1 MNGLIL
7 QGFEWYL
14 PDDGNHFNH
23 LKEKLEE
30 LKGLGITAIWLPPV
44 FKATG
49 TNDVGYGIYDLFD
62 LGEFDQKGNVRTKYG
77 TKEELLSLIDKAHE
91 VGISVYADVVLNHKA
106 GADEKEKFRAVEVSR
121 EDRTKVIGEEKDI
134 EGWTKFTFPGRDGK
148 YSEFEWNHQ
157 HFSGV
162 DYDDIEKKGGIFKLT
177 GEGKGWSWAVAGE
190 HGNFDYL
197 MFSDIDHNHPDVRQ
211 EIFYWADWF
220 INETNVDG
228 FRYDASKHI
237 DAGFMDDLEN
247 HIRAN
252 IKEDFYSMG
261 EYWNGD
267 NQTLIDYMSETSGN
281 IDLFDVPLHYS
292 FYSASH
298 SGSEYDMRTIFDNSI
313 LKTNPTIAV
322 TFVDNHDTQLGQ
334 SLESWVKPWFK
345 EHAYSIILLR
355 DEGYPTIFWGDLY
368 GIGDGSLY
376 GGMYDKLTKLMEL
389 RRDYAYGDQD
399 DYLLDANT
407 VGFVRKGDDD
417 HPGSMAVVMTN
428 GDMATLSMNVGED
441 QKGKIFIDALG
452 NNDSKIQIKDDGY
465 GDFHVSPG
473 SVSVWVE
480 KI

>member
-281 IDLFDVPLHYS
+281 IDLFDVPLHYN